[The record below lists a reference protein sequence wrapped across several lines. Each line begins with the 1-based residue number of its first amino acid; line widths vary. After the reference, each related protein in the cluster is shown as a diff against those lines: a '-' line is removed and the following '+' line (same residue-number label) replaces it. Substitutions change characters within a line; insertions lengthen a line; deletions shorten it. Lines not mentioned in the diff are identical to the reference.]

1 MITSRAKRAPVEQV
15 AREVTFGYSRVSTAD
30 QTTANQRQ
38 EIAGAGFKV
47 DAWYAD
53 EGISGATPAG
63 ERPQFQKLLDSIR
76 CHRETGQAV
85 RLVVTKL
92 DRLGR
97 DAVDVQQTVRAL
109 EAMGVRTIVLQLG
122 ATDLTS
128 AAGKLLLGVVAA
140 VAEMERDMIRERTRA
155 GLARVRAEG
164 KTLGRPSKT
173 TAAQRAEIKRRL
185 ATGES
190 LSTIAREYG
199 IARSTV
205 SALRGA

>member
-1 MITSRAKRAPVEQV
+1 MARKQAPAKQPTQ
-15 AREVTFGYSRVSTAD
+15 REVTFAYGRVSTNE
-30 QTTANQRQ
+30 QTAENQRQ
-38 EIAGAGFKV
+38 EIAAAGFKV
-47 DAWYAD
+47 DGWYAD
-53 EGISGATPAG
+53 EGISGATPAA
-63 ERPQFQKLLDSIR
+63 ERPQFQRMLASIR

-109 EAMGVRTIVLQLG
+109 EAIGVRTVVLQLG

-140 VAEMERDMIRERTRA
+140 VAEMERDLIRERTRA
-155 GLARVRAEG
+155 GLARTKAAGTR
-164 KTLGRPSKT
+164 LGRPAKT
-173 TAAQRAEIKRRL
+173 TDEDRAVIRARL
-185 ATGES
+185 AAGES
-190 LSTIAREYG
+190 LSTIARDYG

-205 SALRGA
+205 SGMRGA